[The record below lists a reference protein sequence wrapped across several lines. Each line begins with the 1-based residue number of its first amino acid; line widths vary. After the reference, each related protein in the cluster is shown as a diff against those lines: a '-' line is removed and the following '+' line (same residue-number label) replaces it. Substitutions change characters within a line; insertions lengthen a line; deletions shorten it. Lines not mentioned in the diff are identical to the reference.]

1 MRDHHDRP
9 RRIVSVLERERQHAA
24 GENGRVCRVGLAHAH
39 QLPALELEQLHTP
52 RIPVHDQHLAG
63 VHASVEVEQ
72 LMQSDFREQ
81 RGTTV
86 VSLAVLDTLEAGDT
100 EKAKSLLARDI
111 GVYYHAFKDREASLP
126 QQCLIPLI
134 DEVSSRSS
142 ALRAELQ
149 KEPK

>member
-1 MRDHHDRP
+1 MKLFVN
-9 RRIVSVLERERQHAA
+9 ISVAILAVVVGFAA
-24 GENGRVCRVGLAHAH
+24 G
-39 QLPALELEQLHTP
+39 LEFEKLRHGGADIEQL
-52 RIPVHDQHLAG
+52 L
-63 VHASVEVEQ
+63 
-72 LMQSDFREQ
+72 QSDFREQ
-81 RGTTV
+81 RGTAI
-86 VSLAVLDTLEAGDT
+86 VSLGVLDTLEAGDT

>member
-1 MRDHHDRP
+1 VKLLVK
-9 RRIVSVLERERQHAA
+9 IALAVVAVIIGFAA
-24 GENGRVCRVGLAHAH
+24 GLEFEKLRHA
-39 QLPALELEQLHTP
+39 
-52 RIPVHDQHLAG
+52 R
-63 VHASVEVEQ
+63 VEVEQ

-81 RGTTV
+81 RGTAV
-86 VSLAVLDTLEAGDT
+86 VSLGVLDTLEAGDT

>member
-1 MRDHHDRP
+1 MKLFVN
-9 RRIVSVLERERQHAA
+9 ISVAILAVVVGFAA
-24 GENGRVCRVGLAHAH
+24 GLEFEKLRHAG
-39 QLPALELEQLHTP
+39 ADIEQL
-52 RIPVHDQHLAG
+52 L
-63 VHASVEVEQ
+63 
-72 LMQSDFREQ
+72 QSDFREQ
-81 RGTTV
+81 RGTAI
-86 VSLAVLDTLEAGDT
+86 VSLGVLDTLEAGDT